1 MRHTARRRTGFTL
14 VELMFAAAML
24 VVASLALFGGI
35 SFCSRQTHDVSQF
48 LAADA
53 YAFDVAWMRF
63 NEDFENYTPCTF
75 SENISSNAA
84 PVLWNAEAPA
94 RCYTII
100 TNAPDMAGFVIS
112 VSVSWGPP
120 NHRRVLSNMP
130 GIDADYTIERD
141 FNHPVRVFRS
151 QYSRRV
157 P

>member
-1 MRHTARRRTGFTL
+1 MRHAARRRTGFTL

-35 SFCSRQTHDVSQF
+35 SFCSRQTHDASQF

-63 NEDFENYTPCTF
+63 NEDFENFEPWADTLA
-75 SENISSNAA
+75 ENISSNAA
-84 PVLWNAEAPA
+84 PVLWNAKAPA
-94 RCYTII
+94 VCYTII
-100 TNAPDMAGFVIS
+100 TNSPDMAGFIID
-112 VSVSWGPP
+112 VSVAWGPP
-120 NHRRVLSNMP
+120 GHRRILSSRP
-130 GIDADYTIERD
+130 GINVERD